1 MRYIRGVAIV
11 ALVLP
16 VFVFSGNLRGSQAA
30 GEGSKRFVGSE
41 ACKDC
46 HETEYKNFTSY
57 ARKAH
62 SYKSIKALA
71 KGLTDQEIKKCYEC
85 HTTGYGKEG
94 GFRSE
99 SETPQLK
106 DAGCEVCHGPGSLHC
121 DTSDPKDVKG
131 KLTAKDCETCHSSE
145 RIQAFRYR
153 PLVYGGA
160 H

>member
-1 MRYIRGVAIV
+1 MRHFRAVAVVGFLFLFLALLGIPDRG
-11 ALVLP
+11 
-16 VFVFSGNLRGSQAA
+16 RAA

-71 KGLTDQEIKKCYEC
+71 KGLTDQETKKCYEC

-99 SETPQLK
+99 TETPQLK

-121 DTSDPKDVKG
+121 ETSDAKDIKG
-131 KLTAKDCETCHSSE
+131 KLTAKDCEICHSSE

>member
-1 MRYIRGVAIV
+1 MRYIRAVAVVGFIFLLF
-11 ALVLP
+11 ALFGTP
-16 VFVFSGNLRGSQAA
+16 GRGQAA
-30 GEGSKRFVGSE
+30 GEASKKFVGSE

-62 SYKSIKALA
+62 SYKSVKTLV

-99 SETPQLK
+99 AETPQLK

-121 DTSDPKDVKG
+121 ETSDVKDIKG
-131 KLTAKDCETCHSSE
+131 KLSAKDCEICHSSE
-145 RIQAFRYR
+145 RIQSFRYR

>member
-1 MRYIRGVAIV
+1 MR
-11 ALVLP
+11 ALRWAAVGAVVFFASVLAGHP
-16 VFVFSGNLRGSQAA
+16 CRSQTA
-30 GEGSKRFVGSE
+30 GDEAKKFVGSE

-46 HETEYKNFTSY
+46 HETEYKNFTSF

-62 SYKSIKALA
+62 SFKSIKRLA
-71 KGLTDQEIKKCYEC
+71 TGLTDQEIKKCYEC

-99 SETPQLK
+99 NETPQLK

-121 DTSDPKDVKG
+121 ETGDPKDVKG
-131 KLTAKDCETCHSSE
+131 KLTAKDCEICHSTE
-145 RIQAFRYR
+145 RIQSFRYK